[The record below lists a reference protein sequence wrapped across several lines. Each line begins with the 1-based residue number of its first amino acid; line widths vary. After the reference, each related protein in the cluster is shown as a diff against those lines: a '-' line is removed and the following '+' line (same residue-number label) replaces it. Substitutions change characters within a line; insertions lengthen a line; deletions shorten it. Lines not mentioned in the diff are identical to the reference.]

1 MLALFKDLTISQYEA
16 ALLTLGN
23 CIDECPEDL
32 WFGKIANHSFN
43 VSAFHAIFFADVYL
57 GKSLE
62 ELKAQDFHNRY
73 AADFDG
79 YEELSNDPPVNIY
92 RKAFVKE
99 YLDFCHSKAVFVVAN
114 ETAESLKRQSAIPW
128 QKLTRAELH
137 VYNIRHI
144 QHHAAQLVLRLR
156 LDSDVDIDWL

>member
-1 MLALFKDLTISQYEA
+1 MLALFKDLTISQYKA

-57 GKSLE
+57 GNSLE
-62 ELKAQDFHNRY
+62 DLKAQDVHNRY

-79 YEELSNDPPVNIY
+79 YEDLSNDPPVNIY